1 MTKPLKFA
9 AQYIRESKEELEKVT
24 WPTRQQ
30 TLRYSL
36 LVVAASVGM
45 GLFFAALDASLNLGF
60 EKLIGLTTK

>member
-9 AQYIRESKEELEKVT
+9 AQYFRESKEELEKVT
-24 WPTRQQ
+24 WPTRQT

-36 LVVAASVGM
+36 LVIAASVGM
-45 GLFFAALDASLNLGF
+45 GILFAALDSGLSLGL